1 MTHPLR
7 RRLPGRLITAA
18 VALTV
23 VGAAAACTATPSAT
37 PSTPP
42 STPPSSTA
50 SSAPASPGS
59 APGSTPAG
67 ALVIDITLA
76 GGSVTP
82 NAKKFD
88 VTVGQTVVLNVTTDH
103 DDQIHVHSEPEV
115 ELEVTANQ
123 PASTQF
129 TLQQSGSFEVES
141 HHPEKIIA
149 ILNVR

>member
-18 VALTV
+18 LALTV

-42 STPPSSTA
+42 SSTA

-59 APGSTPAG
+59 TPGSTPAG

-129 TLQQSGSFEVES
+129 TLQQSGRFEVES
-141 HHPEKIIA
+141 HHPGKIIA